1 MHHSTWDVLM
11 CNGEGGYASLEL
23 NKKTKTEGPLNFSV
37 VFIIQCL
44 LGKTVLKMVING
56 VCLQL

>member
-1 MHHSTWDVLM
+1 MWDVLM

>member
-1 MHHSTWDVLM
+1 MRHSTWDVLM

-23 NKKTKTEGPLNFSV
+23 KTKTEGPLNFSV

>member
-1 MHHSTWDVLM
+1 MRHSTWDVLM
-11 CNGEGGYASLEL
+11 CNGEGGYAILEL
-23 NKKTKTEGPLNFSV
+23 KTKTEGPLNFSV

>member
-1 MHHSTWDVLM
+1 MRHSTWDVLM
-11 CNGEGGYASLEL
+11 CNGEGAYASLEL